1 MMAKRLENPPA
12 SCCHGICPIP
22 APKTCILLY
31 YLPLSAFKPH
41 VSGCK
46 KFSRKDPPFPKGVLL
61 VYSCSFSPSTQLVQ
75 NLLWLSYI
83 LTASRDN
90 GFFVGDPLKR
100 ANETFIPM
108 GRMLLLELCQ
118 RSPSHVPH
126 GSFLRN
132 QPPKYPQFQRRGVLV
147 YFY

>member
-1 MMAKRLENPPA
+1 MQE
-12 SCCHGICPIP
+12 
-22 APKTCILLY
+22 ILKY
-31 YLPLSAFKPH
+31 
-41 VSGCK
+41 
-46 KFSRKDPPFPKGVLL
+46 PPFPKGVLL
-61 VYSCSFSPSTQLVQ
+61 VYSYSFSPSTQLVQ

-83 LTASRDN
+83 LTASRDK

-132 QPPKYPQFQRRGVLV
+132 QPPKYPHCFKGEG
-147 YFY
+147 F